1 MAAFGVQQIE
11 TAVSLY
17 TSLCQHNP
25 KDRRYRRNLEW
36 LEKLRTRAASKLA
49 AASTAQSRNTDIG
62 LQHKRHSIP
71 EAGDASDEFLGWR
84 TRLIERTG
92 QDRPT
97 ISTIR
102 SPSTPAGSL
111 ATTNNTN
118 PSPNATYPNMVYGQ
132 QMTSD
137 FAATSTL
144 HAWPSDDPTNVAVST
159 ADVPAECD
167 ADSTQLH
174 DFWDPM
180 QLQDIFDSSDHGTNV
195 SAPFVTAAEIC

>member
-25 KDRRYRRNLEW
+25 KDRRYRRNLGW

-49 AASTAQSRNTDIG
+49 AASTAQSKNADIG
-62 LQHKRHSIP
+62 LQQKRHSIP
-71 EAGDASDEFLGWR
+71 EAGDATDEFLGWR

-111 ATTNNTN
+111 ATNNTD
-118 PSPNATYPNMVYGQ
+118 PSPNATYPNMVYGH
-132 QMTSD
+132 QMSSD

-144 HAWPSDDPTNVAVST
+144 QPWPSDDPTNVAVRI
-159 ADVPAECD
+159 AVP
-167 ADSTQLH
+167 
-174 DFWDPM
+174 
-180 QLQDIFDSSDHGTNV
+180 LQ
-195 SAPFVTAAEIC
+195 SAILIRPVA